1 MASVHD
7 LGYFEKLSTIYR
19 NEGDVNMLLTA
30 VRKERQDFF
39 NKGKLE
45 GKKEITKMML
55 LKGLDVAFISE
66 MIGLSCEEI
75 AQLKQEVKN
84 II

>member
-7 LGYFEKLSTIYR
+7 LGDFEKLSTIYR
-19 NEGDVNMLLTA
+19 NEGEVNMLLTA

-55 LKGLDVAFISE
+55 SKNLGIAFISE
-66 MIGLSCEEI
+66 ITELSCEEI